1 MLFISKILSYRSVK
15 PNRQSNAKGDDP
27 PNFLKVQFQLEIE
40 ILYQAAMGHLSPTI
54 HSFQHTEIGILQE

>member
-1 MLFISKILSYRSVK
+1 M
-15 PNRQSNAKGDDP
+15 
-27 PNFLKVQFQLEIE
+27 EIE